1 MFVNNY
7 KVGEIVSGKV
17 SGIENYGI
25 FVLLEDGTYGMIHIS
40 EISDKFVKDVEKYA
54 KINDVIKAEIIDYDS
69 DNNHYKLSLKNLGSN
84 GDSKKRQKIE
94 ETPKG
99 FSTLKS
105 SLDRWIDLKTKR

>member
-7 KVGEIVSGKV
+7 KVGEVVSGKV

-54 KINDVIKAEIIDYDS
+54 KINDVIKAEIIEYDS
-69 DNNHYKLSLKNLGSN
+69 DNKN
-84 GDSKKRQKIE
+84 R
-94 ETPKG
+94 
-99 FSTLKS
+99 
-105 SLDRWIDLKTKR
+105 

>member
-7 KVGEIVSGKV
+7 KVGEVVSGKV

-54 KINDVIKAEIIDYDS
+54 KINDVIKAEIIEYDS
-69 DNNHYKLSLKNLGSN
+69 DNNHYKLSLKKLESK
-84 GDSKKRQKIE
+84 GDSKRRQKIE
-94 ETPKG
+94 ETTKG

-105 SLDRWIDLKTKR
+105 SLDKWIDLKIK